1 VKDDL
6 KEVIH
11 MKESLM
17 PAYKGMPKNVL
28 DDLVA
33 YLTTLKTQPAK
44 GEVKKVETSK

>member
-1 VKDDL
+1 
-6 KEVIH
+6 

-33 YLTTLKTQPAK
+33 YLTTLKTQPSK